1 VTRSGAVA
9 ARARVAPVPVF
20 VDLTGRDRVRRLAL
34 ASSLAAALV
43 VYANALANGF
53 VLDDGGVILQ
63 NRLVTSSA
71 AWRAFALPY
80 WPDALGG
87 GQYRPLGILSFALD
101 WHLSGGDPHWFHA
114 VNVLWHAAATFLVGW
129 LAAELLAPVAAGIA
143 ALLFAVHPVH
153 VEAVSNVV
161 GRLEPMATVLVLAA
175 LIAHRRSSLVAP
187 AFFALALLAKES
199 AVVLLALVAANDLLL
214 ERDWRLA
221 FRSRRWLYAGYGGV
235 VLVYLATLAAVFHD
249 RAFRVPARALA
260 GADAVQRLDIVG
272 RVIPH
277 YVRLLIA
284 PAELSASYAPNVI
297 SPDSGISIGTAAGF
311 AIAVLFGIALAVVLR
326 RRRWPVMAFS
336 LLWIPVALAPVSNVL
351 FSSGVVL
358 AERTLYLASVG
369 VCIAAGAVAERFL
382 VHRWSMVAAATAS
395 VVLAFGI
402 RTWTR
407 TPVWRDDRTYLLTLL
422 SDHPES
428 YEAHLAAGRA
438 LKGAS
443 SLEQADREL
452 IIARQLFPR
461 DSTVFREAADV
472 AVRRQ
477 LPAMAAA
484 LRDSARF
491 AHTLPLP
498 RR

>member
-1 VTRSGAVA
+1 MTRSGAVA
-9 ARARVAPVPVF
+9 APVRAAPVPVF

-34 ASSLAAALV
+34 ASSLVAALL

-53 VLDDGGVILQ
+53 VLDDGGVIVQ
-63 NRLVTSSA
+63 NPLVTSSS
-71 AWRAFALPY
+71 AWRAFVLPY
-80 WPDALGG
+80 WPDAVGG

-101 WHLSGGDPHWFHA
+101 WRISGGDPRWFHTM
-114 VNVLWHAAATFLVGW
+114 NVLWHAAATCLVAA

-161 GRLEPMATVLVLAA
+161 GRLEPMAAVFVLAA

-187 AFFALALLAKES
+187 AFFAVALLAKES

-214 ERDWRLA
+214 ERDWRSA

-235 VLVYLATLAAVFHD
+235 ALAYVAVLAAVFHD
-249 RAFRVPARALA
+249 RAFSVPARALA
-260 GADAVQRLDIVG
+260 GADALQRLAIMG
-272 RVIPH
+272 RVVPH
-277 YVRLLIA
+277 YVRLLVA

-297 SPDSGISIGTAAGF
+297 SPDPGVSVGTAAGF
-311 AIAVLFGIALAVVLR
+311 AIVVLFGVALAVVLR
-326 RRRWPVMAFS
+326 HRRWPLMAFS
-336 LLWIPVALAPVSNVL
+336 LVWIPVALAPVSNVL

-369 VCIAAGAVAERFL
+369 VSLAAGAVAERFL
-382 VHRWSMVAAATAS
+382 VRRWSMVAAATAS
-395 VVLAFGI
+395 VVLAFGV

-422 SDHPES
+422 SEHPES

-438 LKGAS
+438 LKGAG

-461 DSTVFREAADV
+461 DSTVFREAADL
-472 AVRRQ
+472 ADRRQ
-477 LPAMAAA
+477 RPAVAAA
-484 LRDSARF
+484 LRDSARS
-491 AHTLPLP
+491 AQTLPLP